1 MKIIVLLNFLF
12 LSNILIAQT
21 GKSKFKYVTLN
32 TIPRPKAPANLIIYD
47 VSFNDDEGN
56 KNKILDAEENAEI
69 KFTIENKG
77 QGDAYA
83 IFAQIEDGK
92 KVKGT
97 QIPSNYKIGD
107 LLAGAKKNIIIPI
120 RGLQELETSSPDLN
134 IKVFEGNNF
143 DADPLSISF
152 KSLELKK
159 PNFKI
164 DDFVFANKDQE
175 GKITKGKVIQ
185 LSIVLHNNG
194 EGDAKNINVNFGN
207 PNNIFPASETNFNLP
222 ILKANEVRKVDYEF
236 FANKQYNDTEI
247 PITIK
252 VTESL
257 NRYTLSET
265 KSISLEST
273 LAKAQRVDVVGKEEE
288 KASYEKISL
297 ISDVDRNIPE
307 SKIKYENK
315 FALII
320 GNEDYSSFQTD
331 LSKEVN
337 VEFALN
343 DAKVFREYCE
353 KTFGVPSINITY
365 IPNGTYG
372 KIKQAVEK
380 INKLIKN
387 SQGNLDIFFYYAGH
401 GLPDEQTKEP
411 YIIPVDVSSSN
422 VENGIKLKDIYSSL
436 TEFPTHSVTIFVDAC
451 FSGGARNQELVMAR
465 GVKVVPKYDLLK
477 GNIVSFSAS
486 SGNQSSYSYAS
497 KNHGMFTYFLL
508 KSIQESNGDITY
520 GDMWEKVKN
529 KVSFESVKINSKEQ
543 NPQKNIGLEVENE
556 WSKWKF
562 KY

>member
-1 MKIIVLLNFLF
+1 MKNIFILLF
-12 LSNILIAQT
+12 LLATNVLIAQT
-21 GKSKFKYVTLN
+21 GTSKFKYVSLN
-32 TIPRPKAPANLIIYD
+32 AIPKPKAPANLIITD
-47 VSFNDDEGN
+47 VSFNDDGGN
-56 KNKILDAEENAEI
+56 KNKILDAEEKAEI
-69 KFTIENKG
+69 RFTIENKG

-83 IFAQIEDGK
+83 IIAQIEDGK

-97 QIPSNYKIGD
+97 QIPTAYTIGD
-107 LLAGAKKNIIIPI
+107 LQAGAKKNVIIPI
-120 RGLQELETSSPDLN
+120 SGLQELETSSPDLN
-134 IKVFEGNNF
+134 IKVVEGNKF
-143 DADPLSISF
+143 DADPLSVSF
-152 KSLELKK
+152 KSQELKK

-164 DDFVFANKDQE
+164 DDYVFANKDQE

-185 LSIVLHNNG
+185 LSIVLHNTG
-194 EGDAKNINVNFGN
+194 EGDAKNINVDFGN
-207 PNNIFPASETNFNLP
+207 PNNIFPASETNFTIP
-222 ILKANEVRKVDYEF
+222 ILKANEVRKLDYEF

-247 PITIK
+247 PISIN
-252 VTESL
+252 VTESMQRYSL
-257 NRYTLSET
+257 NET

-273 LAKAQRVDVVGKEEE
+273 LAKAQRVDVIGKEEE
-288 KASYEKISL
+288 KVAYSNISL

-320 GNEDYSSFQTD
+320 GNEDYSSYQTD

-343 DAKVFREYCE
+343 DAKVFRDYCE
-353 KTFGVPSINITY
+353 KTFGIPSINITY

-411 YIIPVDVSSSN
+411 YIIPVDVSASN

-436 TEFPTHSVTIFVDAC
+436 TEFPSHSVTLFVDAC
-451 FSGGARNQELVMAR
+451 FSGGARNQELVTAR

-486 SGNQSSYSYAS
+486 SGNQSSYAYNS

-508 KSIQESNGDITY
+508 KSIQEANGDITY

-543 NPQKNIGLEVENE
+543 NPQKNIGVEVENE

-562 KY
+562 KQ

>member
-152 KSLELKK
+152 KSQELKK

-556 WSKWKF
+556 WTKWKF